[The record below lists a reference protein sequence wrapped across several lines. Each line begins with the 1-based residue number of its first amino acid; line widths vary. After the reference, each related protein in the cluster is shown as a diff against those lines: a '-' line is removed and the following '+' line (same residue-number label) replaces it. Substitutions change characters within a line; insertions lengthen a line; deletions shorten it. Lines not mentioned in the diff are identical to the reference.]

1 MNDIITGACFFLVTI
16 LVFAIAKQVYKR
28 IPTPFTL
35 PIFLTSVFFV
45 IVLLTT
51 DFSYPDYWNG
61 GKWIDQFLGPVV
73 VALALPL
80 YRQLDLIKRYART
93 ILTGVFAGS
102 VIGVLTGIIG
112 AKLLGF
118 KNFII
123 QTVAA
128 KSVTTPVA
136 LSITDTAHGNLALA
150 AVFVMIAGI
159 SGAMFGPLILR
170 LCRITHPVARGI
182 GIGTASHAIGTSKAL
197 ELGELEG
204 SVSALSMTI
213 SAVIVSFLVPLF
225 LVFV

>member
-1 MNDIITGACFFLVTI
+1 MNNMVTGACFFLATI
-16 LVFAIAKQVYKR
+16 LVFAITKLVYKK
-28 IPTPFTL
+28 IPSPFTL

-45 IVLLTT
+45 LLLVTT
-51 DFSYPDYWNG
+51 DFSYSDYWNG

-80 YRQLDLIKRYART
+80 YRQLELIKRYART

-102 VIGVLTGIIG
+102 VVGVLTGIIG
-112 AKLLGF
+112 VKLLGF
-118 KNFII
+118 ENII
-123 QTVAA
+123 IYTVAA

-136 LSITDTAHGNLALA
+136 LSITETAHGNLALA

-159 SGAMFGPLILR
+159 SGAMFGPLILKI
-170 LCRITHPVARGI
+170 CRVTHPVARGI

-213 SAVIVSFLVPLF
+213 SAVFVSFLVPLF